1 MSIKTHRNHRF
12 ECCRRSLGRAILLW
26 QLVIH
31 ARQFIHGA
39 VHQLELLEPSLS
51 IFQRARATVAQS
63 YLIFQ
68 LHLEMIR
75 RFWKL
80 RTQFQIRFVLLH
92 PYVSIH
98 FVRVIALV
106 MVKSHTESLKHS
118 TVKHKELLNISTSTG
133 LHQSA

>member
-31 ARQFIHGA
+31 ARLFIHGA
-39 VHQLELLEPSLS
+39 VHQPELSELSLS
-51 IFQRARATVAQS
+51 ISQRVRATVARN

-92 PYVSIH
+92 LYASIH
-98 FVRVIALV
+98 FVRVIPPV

-118 TVKHKELLNISTSTG
+118 AVKHRGLLNISTSIG
-133 LHQSA
+133 LLQSA